1 LPKGTD
7 EKIGVFSSLI
17 RSFLKS
23 VVVFYTAN
31 RLIETQ
37 LSPTTLQPIYN
48 GLGDRAGQTVNSTTT
63 DYALDVAG
71 GLPEVIYT
79 SDDDRY
85 LHLPGLIVAESAAGE
100 VRYLM
105 PDGLGSIRQA
115 VDSQGEVAVYHEF
128 DPYGSPIE
136 TGSLVATPFYYP
148 VAGTPMP
155 VILPVTGQPSAISG
169 QPTEKPTANSR

>member
-1 LPKGTD
+1 
-7 EKIGVFSSLI
+7 
-17 RSFLKS
+17 
-23 VVVFYTAN
+23 
-31 RLIETQ
+31 
-37 LSPTTLQPIYN
+37 
-48 GLGDRAGQTVNSTTT
+48 
-63 DYALDVAG
+63 
-71 GLPEVIYT
+71 
-79 SDDDRY
+79 
-85 LHLPGLIVAESAAGE
+85 
-100 VRYLM
+100 M